1 MTITR
6 PLTAMAVAKITR
18 PGRYAVGNGVYL
30 QITGEKGRSWLF
42 RYEREYDG
50 KRHGRHIG
58 LGSCA
63 LISLAEARAKGLELR
78 RLLVE
83 GVDPLDHRRASRQ
96 QALMAAAREMT
107 FRECAERYIA
117 AHETGWRN
125 AVHRKQWRATLVADV
140 FPMIGEL
147 AVGSVDTTLVVKV
160 LEAVW
165 TSKPQTAWR
174 LRGRIESILDW
185 AKARGHR
192 EGENPARW
200 RGHLD
205 HLLPHP
211 SRVAR
216 VKHHAALPPAEIPGF
231 MRGLRGHEGIVARA
245 LEFTILTA
253 ARLGEVLGARWSEI
267 AGDIWTVPA
276 MRMKGGR
283 EHRVPLS
290 GPSVRL
296 LEALPRTSDYVFP
309 GEHLGGRIPNNATWK
324 LLRRMGRPDITVH
337 GFRSSFRD
345 WAAETTAHPN
355 HVVEMA
361 LAHAVGN
368 AVGAAYRRG
377 DLFEK
382 RRRLMEDWAKF
393 CDKAATRAASG
404 EVVPLRGAS

>member
-1 MTITR
+1 MSSVR
-6 PLTAMAVAKITR
+6 PLTAFAIAKIKC

-30 QITGEKGRSWLF
+30 QITGEAGRSWVF

-50 KRHGRHIG
+50 RRRGRHVG
-58 LGSCA
+58 LGPCE
-63 LISLAEARAKGLELR
+63 LVSLAEARARGLELR
-78 RLLVE
+78 RLLLN
-83 GVDPLDHRRASRQ
+83 GVDPLDQKRASRQ
-96 QALMAAAREMT
+96 QALAVAARQVT

-117 AHETGWRN
+117 SHETGWRN
-125 AVHRKQWRATLVADV
+125 AVHRKQWRATLLADV
-140 FPMIGEL
+140 YPMIGQL
-147 AVGSVDTTLVVKV
+147 AVASVDTALVVKV

-165 TSKPQTAWR
+165 ARKPQTAWR

-185 AKARGHR
+185 AKARGYR

-216 VKHHAALPPAEIPGF
+216 VKHHATLPSAEVPGF
-231 MRGLRGHEGIVARA
+231 MRAVRGHRGIVARA
-245 LEFTILTA
+245 LEFTVLTA
-253 ARLGEVLGARWSEI
+253 ARLGEVLGAHWSEI
-267 AGDIWTVPA
+267 AGEVWTVPA
-276 MRMKGGR
+276 TRMKGGR

-290 GPSVRL
+290 GPAVRL
-296 LEALPRTSDYVFP
+296 LEALPRTSDHVFP
-309 GEHLGGRIPNNATWK
+309 GEHSGCRMPNNATWK
-324 LLRRMGRPDITVH
+324 FLRRMGRPDITVH

-368 AVGAAYRRG
+368 AVEAAYRRG

-382 RRRLMEDWAKF
+382 RRRLMEDWAKY
-393 CDKAATRAASG
+393 CGTPIARETSG
-404 EVVPLRGAS
+404 DVIALRGVS